1 VRTNWRPSTKA
12 SLVLYALAIAATVA
26 ASSSAAAARHSVRE
40 SVPAASRS
48 AKQLPT
54 TVVPLRIQRLL
65 KRRAPIAAYVPTR
78 VPRGFRYYH
87 YENLGRS
94 GFDLYFQCCGRVR
107 PIGFDA
113 LHVWPGE
120 PCNQGTAMKVFRID
134 GVRVAWNSG
143 HNDEQA
149 WRCISLRDGTHVLLT
164 VSTGSD
170 WRTPNELARMVASA
184 RRIR

>member
-1 VRTNWRPSTKA
+1 MKA
-12 SLVLYALAIAATVA
+12 SLVLYAVAIAATVA
-26 ASSSAAAARHSVRE
+26 ASSSAATARHPVRE
-40 SVPAASRS
+40 SVSAASRS

-54 TVVPLRIQRLL
+54 TVVPLRVQHLL

-94 GFDLYFQCCGRVR
+94 GFVLYFQCCGRVR
-107 PIGFDA
+107 AIGFDA
-113 LHVWPGE
+113 VHVWPGT

-170 WRTPNELARMVASA
+170 WRTPRELARMVASA
-184 RRIR
+184 RRVG

>member
-1 VRTNWRPSTKA
+1 
-12 SLVLYALAIAATVA
+12 
-26 ASSSAAAARHSVRE
+26 
-40 SVPAASRS
+40 
-48 AKQLPT
+48 
-54 TVVPLRIQRLL
+54 
-65 KRRAPIAAYVPTR
+65 
-78 VPRGFRYYH
+78 
-87 YENLGRS
+87 
-94 GFDLYFQCCGRVR
+94 
-107 PIGFDA
+107 
-113 LHVWPGE
+113 
-120 PCNQGTAMKVFRID
+120 MKVFRID